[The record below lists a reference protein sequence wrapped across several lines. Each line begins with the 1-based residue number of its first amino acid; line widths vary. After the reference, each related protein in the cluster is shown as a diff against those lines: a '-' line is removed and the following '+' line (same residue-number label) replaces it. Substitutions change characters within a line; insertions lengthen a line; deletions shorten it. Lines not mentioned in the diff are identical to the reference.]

1 MNPVSD
7 LSVDVM
13 DDEIIVWGRPGRT
26 ILLRKL
32 SGKSGVTFYLWC
44 TGCRI
49 PLHACL
55 FTGRLALGSRCGEAN
70 CENESKDRHKTFH
83 GASPSILLRVEAD
96 IWQKRFRF
104 KYQASSAGA
113 RRCCKCR

>member
-7 LSVDVM
+7 LRVDVM
-13 DDEIIVWGRPGRT
+13 DDEIIVRLPGRT

-32 SGKSGVTFYLWC
+32 TGKSGVTFYLWC

-55 FTGRLALGSRCGEAN
+55 FTGRLALGIRCGEAN
-70 CENESKDRHKTFH
+70 CENDSKDRHKTFH
-83 GASPSILLRVEAD
+83 VASPSILLRAAAQHWRKAVSN
-96 IWQKRFRF
+96 IKQ
-104 KYQASSAGA
+104 
-113 RRCCKCR
+113 

>member
-7 LSVDVM
+7 LSVNVM
-13 DDEIIVWGRPGRT
+13 DDEIIVGFPGRT

-44 TGCRI
+44 TRCRI

-55 FTGRLALGSRCGEAN
+55 FTGR
-70 CENESKDRHKTFH
+70 RHKTFH
-83 GASPSILLRVEAD
+83 GASPSILLRAAAKAVSN
-96 IWQKRFRF
+96 IKN
-104 KYQASSAGA
+104 
-113 RRCCKCR
+113 